1 MQLHPALEAQKRI
14 LRCRK
19 LAFGQQPTLVAEWQA
34 GHLIRQLQLKL
45 LASLSQGCAELKKMP
60 LNQTGGCSDGQNGP
74 WYGRMEVWHKAL
86 VPRFELLVQF
96 QC

>member
-1 MQLHPALEAQKRI
+1 MQLRPVMEAQKRI

-60 LNQTGGCSDGQNGP
+60 LNQTGGCSDGHNGP
-74 WYGRMEVWHKAL
+74 SGWTDGSLAQQLTFLRL
-86 VPRFELLVQF
+86 DS
-96 QC
+96 